1 MKSLIV
7 LMLVALP
14 AMAQSVEY
22 TQCDIRIEL
31 DTGEKLPI
39 EENALR
45 VTDLG
50 HEYVVHSV
58 KHPYVNQPSGELV
71 HRVAVGDGV
80 VIERSEPNEQN
91 GFIYARSNVKV
102 PGYKQSYAVWMDGGL
117 MQMLCN

>member
-14 AMAQSVEY
+14 AMSQSVEY

-31 DTGEKLPI
+31 DTGEKMPV
-39 EENALR
+39 EENTLR

-50 HEYVVHSV
+50 DEYVVHS
-58 KHPYVNQPSGELV
+58 KEHPYVSQPSGKLV
-71 HRVAVGDGV
+71 HRVTVGDGV
-80 VIERSEPNEQN
+80 VIERSEANIQN
-91 GFIYARSNVKV
+91 GFVYARSNVKV